1 MNALFLSQDK
11 GVKEIYFH
19 HTCGNS
25 VYFLVF
31 FGLSVAYKILL
42 NAAGLVFAILI
53 RNVKIDVLNDS
64 QETVAMIVVSG
75 VLQLAAVPVLIIIS
89 RSVNTLTLAWSII
102 IFFIAMSH
110 LTLIFIPKVCSVI
123 TSITYH
129 IEDLYNHT
137 GGCIIQRPTRR
148 KSV

>member
-11 GVKEIYFH
+11 GVEEIYFH